1 MIQHIRK
8 MEWSR
13 RVQIF
18 GIFLM
23 LVGGVVLGSQTMI
36 TDPAAYAD
44 GFWKSIKVVGPI
56 FSGVLLLPIGF
67 SAFMVYGYW
76 RGLRVGRA
84 VERDRDGLQTY
95 GTLGGVLFVFAI
107 LGMLPLFLL
116 P

>member
-1 MIQHIRK
+1 MIQDMRK

-23 LVGGVVLGSQTMI
+23 LVGGALLGSQTSV
-36 TDPAAYAD
+36 TDPAAYAN

-67 SAFMVYGYW
+67 SVFMVVRCV
-76 RGLRVGRA
+76 RGLRSGRTH
-84 VERDRDGLQTY
+84 VDDHEGIKTY
-95 GTLGGVLFVFAI
+95 GTLGGVLLVFAI
-107 LGMLPLFLL
+107 LGILPLFLL